1 VPNLAYSLLVTTGAT
16 NEEPAAWLR
25 GVIELAAAAV
35 LAEGDNHGYAVAQRL
50 NEAGFGRLKGGV
62 LYPVLARLES
72 DGVLSSTWAAGAG
85 GPGRKVYSLT
95 GRGARW
101 LSEQGVR
108 WGEFAERMDRLL
120 SSTGALG
127 DGDTA
132 RSESA
137 TSTARTARTARTA
150 STARTSST
158 ARTARTA
165 SATDTRHST
174 RTTSE
179 SVEEGGTR

>member
-1 VPNLAYSLLVTTGAT
+1 MTTGAT

-72 DGVLSSTWAAGAG
+72 DGILSSTWAAGAG

-95 GRGARW
+95 ERGARW
-101 LSEQGVR
+101 LSQQGVR

-120 SSTGALG
+120 SSTGAVG
-127 DGDTA
+127 AGATTRST
-132 RSESA
+132 RSENA
-137 TSTARTARTARTA
+137 
-150 STARTSST
+150 
-158 ARTARTA
+158 A
-165 SATDTRHST
+165 SAAEIRHRT

-179 SVEEGGTR
+179 SVEEGGIR